1 MLLWL
6 VTVISIQLL
15 VILSQLLN
23 TCMHP
28 SSFHSKVVG
37 SKFSDTYPDNVFR
50 PLYTPSRASR
60 ACITEYEPIE
70 INWIVAVFDSEY
82 RLYWCYLLFTPYSVL
97 HREWECWWT
106 RYPIFRTYQMQRP
119 PVQPLIHCT
128 LSHFSYRASNIT
140 TPTCQNVY
148 GVFRGNQHWARGTN
162 PAPANQ
168 HPRGGSK

>member
-82 RLYWCYLLFTPYSVL
+82 RLY
-97 HREWECWWT
+97 
-106 RYPIFRTYQMQRP
+106 
-119 PVQPLIHCT
+119 
-128 LSHFSYRASNIT
+128 
-140 TPTCQNVY
+140 
-148 GVFRGNQHWARGTN
+148 
-162 PAPANQ
+162 
-168 HPRGGSK
+168 